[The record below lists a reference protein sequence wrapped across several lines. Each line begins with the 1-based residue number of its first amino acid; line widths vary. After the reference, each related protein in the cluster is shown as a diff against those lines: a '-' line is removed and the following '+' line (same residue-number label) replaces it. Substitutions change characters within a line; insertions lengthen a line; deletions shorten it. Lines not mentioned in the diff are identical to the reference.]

1 MNTPTLLN
9 NRYKL
14 LGVLGSGGFG
24 ETFLA
29 EDTQMPSGR
38 RCVIKQLKPV
48 VDNPQVYQLVQ
59 DRFQREAAI
68 LEELGDS
75 SNQIPKLYAYFT
87 ENGQFYLVQEYIE
100 GYTLT
105 QIVQQQGLMSE
116 TSVKDILINIL
127 PILNYVHS
135 KHMVHR
141 DIKPDNILIRS
152 FDGKPVLIDFGAV
165 KETMG
170 TVVTPSGNSSRSI
183 VIGTPGYMPME
194 QTAGRPVFA
203 SDIYSLG
210 LTAIYLLTGKIPQQL
225 ATDPATGEILWRPYA
240 LNVSPSLAMVLD
252 KAIQQSPRDRY
263 LNARDMLAA
272 LQSGSTPA
280 APTVPVFQNPVHTVP
295 PQGQYVQQPP
305 TINNQQPQVVQS
317 PPPSYPQGQ
326 YIQQQPQVAQSPPPP
341 QIPHQQQVSY
351 PQPTTSQNQNGL
363 GTWQQAVILGS
374 VIGVFI
380 VGGWWMMEIFRNN
393 SSEQNQSVTR
403 ISPSPIASTSPSVTP
418 LINSQPISISTP
430 GRNVIPA
437 SPTPIITSSPETT
450 PIVLPPTNASIS
462 QTAAVEVL
470 KNWITAKREIFA
482 SPYRTDIGEQLLT
495 GKAHRDNIK
504 KTDDPDLCLANGG
517 NEEECLSSVDW
528 LQRNNAHYNYGV
540 QSLDAVKNFKASG
553 DQATIEVEITEE
565 RTLIKDGKVDPTNTS
580 FDTLLVR
587 YSLQSENGQVK
598 IADYKTIRT
607 VRKS

>member
-1 MNTPTLLN
+1 MNKPTLLN

-14 LGVLGSGGFG
+14 LGVLGGGGFG

-68 LEELGDS
+68 LEELGDG
-75 SNQIPKLYAYFT
+75 SNQIPELYAYFI

-152 FDGKPVLIDFGAV
+152 CDGKPVLIDFGAV

-225 ATDPATGEILWRPYA
+225 ATDPATGEILWRPHA
-240 LNVSPSLAMVLD
+240 LNVSPSFAMVLD

-272 LQSGSTPA
+272 LQSGSTPV

-295 PQGQYVQQPP
+295 APGQYVQQP
-305 TINNQQPQVVQS
+305 QVA
-317 PPPSYPQGQ
+317 YPQ
-326 YIQQQPQVAQSPPPP
+326 S
-341 QIPHQQQVSY
+341 
-351 PQPTTSQNQNGL
+351 TTSPNPFGL

-393 SSEQNQSVTR
+393 SSQQNQSVTR
-403 ISPSPIASTSPSVTP
+403 ISPSPIESTSPSVTRST
-418 LINSQPISISTP
+418 NSQAISISTP
-430 GRNVIPA
+430 KRNVIPDL
-437 SPTPIITSSPETT
+437 PTPIITSSAETT

-462 QTAAVEVL
+462 QTAAVELL

-482 SPYRTDIGEQLLT
+482 PPYRTDIGEQLLT
-495 GKAHRDNIK
+495 GKAYRDNIK
-504 KTDDPDLCLANGG
+504 KTDDPDLCLADGG
-517 NEEECLSSVDW
+517 KEEECLSSVDW
-528 LQRNNAHYNYGV
+528 LQRNNAYYNYGV

-565 RTLIKDGKVDPTNTS
+565 RTLIKNGKADPTNTS

-587 YSLQSENGQVK
+587 YSLEFTNGQVK
-598 IADYKTIRT
+598 IADYKTVRT
-607 VRKS
+607 LRKS

>member
-14 LGVLGSGGFG
+14 LGVLGGGGFG

-68 LEELGDS
+68 LEELGDGS
-75 SNQIPKLYAYFT
+75 SQIPKLYAYFI

-100 GYTLT
+100 GHTLT
-105 QIVQQQGLMSE
+105 QIIQQQGLMSE
-116 TSVKDILINIL
+116 ASVKDILINIL

-135 KHMVHR
+135 KRMVHR

-263 LNARDMLAA
+263 LSARDMLAA
-272 LQSGSTPA
+272 LQSGSTPV

-295 PQGQYVQQPP
+295 PPGQYVQQPP
-305 TINNQQPQVVQS
+305 TINNQQPT
-317 PPPSYPQGQ
+317 
-326 YIQQQPQVAQSPPPP
+326 INN
-341 QIPHQQQVSY
+341 QQQVAY
-351 PQPTTSQNQNGL
+351 PQPTTSPNQKGL

-380 VGGWWMMEIFRNN
+380 VGGWWMMEILRNN
-393 SSEQNQSVTR
+393 FSQQNQSVTR

-418 LINSQPISISTP
+418 PTNPQPISISTP
-430 GRNVIPA
+430 ERNVIPD
-437 SPTPIITSSPETT
+437 SPTPIITSSAETT

-482 SPYRTDIGEQLLT
+482 PPYRTDIGEELLT
-495 GKAHRDNIK
+495 GKAYRDNIK
-504 KTDDPDLCLANGG
+504 KTYDPDLCLANGG
-517 NEEECLSSVDW
+517 KEEECLSSVDW

-587 YSLQSENGQVK
+587 YSLESENGQVK

-607 VRKS
+607 LRKS

>member
-1 MNTPTLLN
+1 MITPTLLN

-14 LGVLGSGGFG
+14 LSVLGNGGFG

-68 LEELGDS
+68 LEELGDG

-100 GYTLT
+100 GNTLT
-105 QIVQQQGLMSE
+105 QILQQQGFMSE

-141 DIKPDNILIRS
+141 DIKPDNILIRN

-170 TVVTPSGNSSRSI
+170 TVVTASGNSTRSI

-225 ATDPATGEILWRPYA
+225 ATDPATGEILWRHFA
-240 LNVSPSLAMVLD
+240 LNISPSLAMVLD

-263 LNARDMLAA
+263 LNARDMLAG
-272 LQSGSTPA
+272 LQTGSTPIA
-280 APTVPVFQNPVHTVP
+280 ATVPTPQNPVYPVP
-295 PQGQYVQQPP
+295 
-305 TINNQQPQVVQS
+305 S
-317 PPPSYPQGQ
+317 QGQ
-326 YIQQQPQVAQSPPPP
+326 YIQQPPTSNQQSPPPP
-341 QIPHQQQVSY
+341 QVPYQQQVAY
-351 PQPTTSQNQNGL
+351 PQPITSPNQNGL
-363 GTWQQAVILGS
+363 GTWQQAVIIGS
-374 VIGVFI
+374 VIGVFV

-393 SSEQNQSVTR
+393 SSGQNQSATK
-403 ISPSPIASTSPSVTP
+403 ISPTPTVSSSPSLTSST
-418 LINSQPISISTP
+418 NSQPIPVFTP
-430 GRNVIPA
+430 KPNIIAV
-437 SPTPIITSSPETT
+437 SPTPTITSSFENT

-462 QTAAVEVL
+462 QTATIEVL

-482 SPYRTDIGEQLLT
+482 PPYKTDLGEQLLT
-495 GKAHRDNIK
+495 GKAYKDNIK
-504 KTDDPDLCLANGG
+504 KTDDPDVCLASG
-517 NEEECLSSVDW
+517 NKEEDCLSSVDW
-528 LQRNNAHYNYGV
+528 LQRNNAYYNYGV
-540 QSLDAVKNFKASG
+540 QSLDAVKSFKASG
-553 DQATIEVEITEE
+553 EQATIEVEITEE
-565 RTLIKDGKVDPTNTS
+565 RTLIKDGKADPTNTS

-598 IADYKTIRT
+598 ISDYKSLRT
-607 VRKS
+607 LRKS

>member
-14 LGVLGSGGFG
+14 LGVLGGGGFG

-68 LEELGDS
+68 LEELGDG
-75 SNQIPKLYAYFT
+75 SNQIPKLYAYFI

-135 KHMVHR
+135 KRMVHR

-272 LQSGSTPA
+272 LQSGSTPV
-280 APTVPVFQNPVHTVP
+280 APTVAVFQNPVHTVP
-295 PQGQYVQQPP
+295 PPGQYVQQPP
-305 TINNQQPQVVQS
+305 TINNQQPT
-317 PPPSYPQGQ
+317 
-326 YIQQQPQVAQSPPPP
+326 INNQPQVA
-341 QIPHQQQVSY
+341 Y
-351 PQPTTSQNQNGL
+351 PQSTTSPNPFGL

-380 VGGWWMMEIFRNN
+380 VGGWWMMEILRNN

-418 LINSQPISISTP
+418 STNSQAISISTP
-430 GRNVIPA
+430 ERNVIPD

-450 PIVLPPTNASIS
+450 PIVLTPTNASIS
-462 QTAAVEVL
+462 QTAAVELL

-482 SPYRTDIGEQLLT
+482 PPYRTDIGEQLLT
-495 GKAHRDNIK
+495 GKAYRDNIK
-504 KTDDPDLCLANGG
+504 KTDDPDLCLADGG
-517 NEEECLSSVDW
+517 KEEECLSSVDW
-528 LQRNNAHYNYGV
+528 LQRNNAYYNYGV

-565 RTLIKDGKVDPTNTS
+565 RTLIKDGKADPTNTS

-587 YSLQSENGQVK
+587 YSLEFTNGQVK
-598 IADYKTIRT
+598 IADYKTVRT
-607 VRKS
+607 LRKS

>member
-14 LGVLGSGGFG
+14 LGVLGGGGFG

-68 LEELGDS
+68 LEELGDG
-75 SNQIPKLYAYFT
+75 SNQIPKLYAYFI

-127 PILNYVHS
+127 PVLNYVHS
-135 KHMVHR
+135 KRMVHR

-240 LNVSPSLAMVLD
+240 LNVSPSFAMVLD

-272 LQSGSTPA
+272 LQSGSTPV

-295 PQGQYVQQPP
+295 PPGQYVQQPP
-305 TINNQQPQVVQS
+305 TINNQQPT
-317 PPPSYPQGQ
+317 
-326 YIQQQPQVAQSPPPP
+326 INNQPQVP
-341 QIPHQQQVSY
+341 Y
-351 PQPTTSQNQNGL
+351 PQSTTSPNQKGL

-380 VGGWWMMEIFRNN
+380 VGGWWMMEILRNN

-403 ISPSPIASTSPSVTP
+403 ISPSPIASTSPFVTP
-418 LINSQPISISTP
+418 PINSQPISISTP
-430 GRNVIPA
+430 ERSVIPD
-437 SPTPIITSSPETT
+437 SPTPVITSSAETT
-450 PIVLPPTNASIS
+450 PIFLPPTNASIS
-462 QTAAVEVL
+462 QTAAVELL

-482 SPYRTDIGEQLLT
+482 PPYRKDIGEQLLT
-495 GKAHRDNIK
+495 GKAYRDNIK
-504 KTDDPDLCLANGG
+504 KTDDPDLCLADGG
-517 NEEECLSSVDW
+517 KEEECLSSVDW

-565 RTLIKDGKVDPTNTS
+565 RTLIKNGKVDPTNTS

-587 YSLQSENGQVK
+587 YSLEFTNGQVK
-598 IADYKTIRT
+598 IADYKTVRT
-607 VRKS
+607 LRKS

>member
-14 LGVLGSGGFG
+14 LGVLGGGGFG

-68 LEELGDS
+68 LEELGDG
-75 SNQIPKLYAYFT
+75 SNQIPKLYAYFI

-127 PILNYVHS
+127 PVLNYVHS
-135 KHMVHR
+135 KRMVHR

-272 LQSGSTPA
+272 LQSGSTPV

-295 PQGQYVQQPP
+295 PPGQYVQQPP
-305 TINNQQPQVVQS
+305 TINNQQPT
-317 PPPSYPQGQ
+317 
-326 YIQQQPQVAQSPPPP
+326 INNQPQVP
-341 QIPHQQQVSY
+341 Y
-351 PQPTTSQNQNGL
+351 PQSTTSPNQKGL
-363 GTWQQAVILGS
+363 GTWQQAVISGS

-380 VGGWWMMEIFRNN
+380 VGGWWMMEILRNN

-403 ISPSPIASTSPSVTP
+403 ISPSPIASTSPFVTP
-418 LINSQPISISTP
+418 PINSQPISISTP
-430 GRNVIPA
+430 ERSVIPD
-437 SPTPIITSSPETT
+437 SPTPVITSSAETT
-450 PIVLPPTNASIS
+450 AIFLPPTNASIS
-462 QTAAVEVL
+462 QTAAVELL
-470 KNWITAKREIFA
+470 KNWIAAKREIFA
-482 SPYRTDIGEQLLT
+482 PPYRKDIGEQLLT
-495 GKAHRDNIK
+495 GKAYRDNIK
-504 KTDDPDLCLANGG
+504 KTDDPDLCLADGG
-517 NEEECLSSVDW
+517 KEEECLSSVDW
-528 LQRNNAHYNYGV
+528 LQRNNAYYNYGV

-565 RTLIKDGKVDPTNTS
+565 RTLIKNGKVDPTNTS

-587 YSLQSENGQVK
+587 YSLEFTNGQVK
-598 IADYKTIRT
+598 IADYKTVRT
-607 VRKS
+607 LRKS

>member
-14 LGVLGSGGFG
+14 LGVLGGGGFG

-68 LEELGDS
+68 LEELGDG
-75 SNQIPKLYAYFT
+75 SNQIPKLYAYFI

-100 GYTLT
+100 GHTLT

-135 KHMVHR
+135 KRMVHR

-152 FDGKPVLIDFGAV
+152 FDSKPVLIDFGAV

-225 ATDPATGEILWRPYA
+225 ATDPATGEILWRPHA
-240 LNVSPSLAMVLD
+240 LNVSPSFTMVLD

-272 LQSGSTPA
+272 LQSGSTPV
-280 APTVPVFQNPVHTVP
+280 APTVPVFQNLVHTVP
-295 PQGQYVQQPP
+295 APGQYVQQPP
-305 TINNQQPQVVQS
+305 TINHQPPTNNQQPT
-317 PPPSYPQGQ
+317 
-326 YIQQQPQVAQSPPPP
+326 INN
-341 QIPHQQQVSY
+341 QQQVSY

-403 ISPSPIASTSPSVTP
+403 ISPSPITSTSPSVTP
-418 LINSQPISISTP
+418 SINSQPISISTP
-430 GRNVIPA
+430 GRNVISD

-450 PIVLPPTNASIS
+450 PIVLTPTNASIS

-482 SPYRTDIGEQLLT
+482 PPYRTDIGEQLLT
-495 GKAHRDNIK
+495 GKAYRDNIK
-504 KTDDPDLCLANGG
+504 KTDDPDLCLANGSK
-517 NEEECLSSVDW
+517 EEECLSSVDW

-565 RTLIKDGKVDPTNTS
+565 RTLIKDGKADPTNTS

-587 YSLQSENGQVK
+587 YSLESENGQVK
-598 IADYKTIRT
+598 IADYKTVRT
-607 VRKS
+607 LRKS

>member
-1 MNTPTLLN
+1 MNKPTLLN

-14 LGVLGSGGFG
+14 LGVLGGGGFG

-68 LEELGDS
+68 LEELGDG
-75 SNQIPKLYAYFT
+75 SNQIPELYAYFI

-225 ATDPATGEILWRPYA
+225 ATDPATGEILWRPHA
-240 LNVSPSLAMVLD
+240 LNVSPSFAMVLD

-272 LQSGSTPA
+272 LQSGSTPV

-295 PQGQYVQQPP
+295 APGQYVQQP
-305 TINNQQPQVVQS
+305 QVA
-317 PPPSYPQGQ
+317 YPQ
-326 YIQQQPQVAQSPPPP
+326 S
-341 QIPHQQQVSY
+341 
-351 PQPTTSQNQNGL
+351 TTSPNPFGL

-393 SSEQNQSVTR
+393 SSQQNQSVTR
-403 ISPSPIASTSPSVTP
+403 ISPSPIESTSPSVTRST
-418 LINSQPISISTP
+418 NSQAISISTP
-430 GRNVIPA
+430 KRNVIPDL
-437 SPTPIITSSPETT
+437 PTPIITSSAETT

-462 QTAAVEVL
+462 QTAAVELL

-482 SPYRTDIGEQLLT
+482 PPYRTDIGEQLLT
-495 GKAHRDNIK
+495 GKAYRDNIK
-504 KTDDPDLCLANGG
+504 KTDDPDLCLADGG
-517 NEEECLSSVDW
+517 KEEECLSSVDW
-528 LQRNNAHYNYGV
+528 LQRNNAYYNYGV

-565 RTLIKDGKVDPTNTS
+565 RTLIKNGKADPTNTS

-587 YSLQSENGQVK
+587 YSLEFTNGQVK

-607 VRKS
+607 LRKS

>member
-1 MNTPTLLN
+1 MNKPTLLN

-14 LGVLGSGGFG
+14 LGVLGGGGFG

-68 LEELGDS
+68 LEELGDG
-75 SNQIPKLYAYFT
+75 SNQIPELYAYFI

-152 FDGKPVLIDFGAV
+152 CDGKPVLIDFGAV

-225 ATDPATGEILWRPYA
+225 ATDPATGEILWRPHA
-240 LNVSPSLAMVLD
+240 LNVSPSFAMVLD

-272 LQSGSTPA
+272 LQSGSTPV

-295 PQGQYVQQPP
+295 APGQYVQQP
-305 TINNQQPQVVQS
+305 QVA
-317 PPPSYPQGQ
+317 YPQ
-326 YIQQQPQVAQSPPPP
+326 S
-341 QIPHQQQVSY
+341 
-351 PQPTTSQNQNGL
+351 TTSPNPFGL

-393 SSEQNQSVTR
+393 SSQQNQSVTR
-403 ISPSPIASTSPSVTP
+403 ISPSPIESTSPSVTRST
-418 LINSQPISISTP
+418 NSQAISISTP
-430 GRNVIPA
+430 KRNVIPDL
-437 SPTPIITSSPETT
+437 PTPIITSSAETT

-462 QTAAVEVL
+462 QTAAVELL

-482 SPYRTDIGEQLLT
+482 PPYRTDIGEQLLT
-495 GKAHRDNIK
+495 GKAYRDNIK
-504 KTDDPDLCLANGG
+504 KTDDPDLCLADGG
-517 NEEECLSSVDW
+517 KEEECLSSVDW
-528 LQRNNAHYNYGV
+528 LQRNNAYYNYGV

-565 RTLIKDGKVDPTNTS
+565 RTLIKNGKADPTNTS

-587 YSLQSENGQVK
+587 YSLEFTNGQVK

-607 VRKS
+607 LRKS

>member
-1 MNTPTLLN
+1 MNKPTLLN

-14 LGVLGSGGFG
+14 LGVLGGGGFG

-68 LEELGDS
+68 LEELGDG
-75 SNQIPKLYAYFT
+75 SNQIPELYAYFI

-225 ATDPATGEILWRPYA
+225 ATDPATGEILWRPHA
-240 LNVSPSLAMVLD
+240 LNVSPSFAMVLD

-272 LQSGSTPA
+272 LQSGSTPV

-295 PQGQYVQQPP
+295 APGQYVQQP
-305 TINNQQPQVVQS
+305 QVA
-317 PPPSYPQGQ
+317 YPQ
-326 YIQQQPQVAQSPPPP
+326 S
-341 QIPHQQQVSY
+341 
-351 PQPTTSQNQNGL
+351 TTSPNQKGL

-393 SSEQNQSVTR
+393 SSQQNQSVTR
-403 ISPSPIASTSPSVTP
+403 ISPSPIESTSPSVTRST
-418 LINSQPISISTP
+418 NSQAISISTP
-430 GRNVIPA
+430 KRNVIPDL
-437 SPTPIITSSPETT
+437 PTPIITSSAETT

-462 QTAAVEVL
+462 QTAAVELL

-482 SPYRTDIGEQLLT
+482 PPYRTDIGEQLLT
-495 GKAHRDNIK
+495 GKAYRDNIK
-504 KTDDPDLCLANGG
+504 KTDDPDLCLADGG
-517 NEEECLSSVDW
+517 KEEECLSSVDW
-528 LQRNNAHYNYGV
+528 LQRNNAYYNYGV

-565 RTLIKDGKVDPTNTS
+565 RTLIKNGKADPTNTS

-587 YSLQSENGQVK
+587 YSLEFTNGQVK

-607 VRKS
+607 LRKS